1 MKLFTPYSIGFA
13 AASAAVLFSS
23 CASKQYVRDNVAPV
37 QAQVDTVEQKSDENS
52 DKIAKL
58 DERVGSDVGRLDE
71 KTDTALRDAAD
82 AMEAA
87 KQAQTSAEDAAGMAG
102 EAKTFAG
109 TGLNRLERTMAE
121 MSQYRKETTAS
132 VLFNFDSADLT
143 DDGKKAL
150 DSMARR
156 FAGKERYVLEVRGFT
171 DSTGSDAYNMRL
183 SERRADNVVRYL
195 TVQHGVPL
203 RAIHRLGLGKLETP
217 EGANSREARK
227 QNRRVDVSLYLPLAE
242 PNARLSSN

>member
-1 MKLFTPYSIGFA
+1 MKLFTPHTIGF
-13 AASAAVLFSS
+13 SVAAVAILCSS
-23 CASKQYVRDNVAPV
+23 CASKKYVRDNVAPV
-37 QAQVDTVEQKSDENS
+37 QAQVDSVEEKTGENA
-52 DKIAKL
+52 DRIAKL
-58 DERVGSDVGRLDE
+58 DEQVDSDVGRLDE

-87 KQAQTSAEDAAGMAG
+87 QRAQNSAEDAAGLAG

-109 TGLNRLERTMAE
+109 SGLNRLERTMAE
-121 MSQYRKETTAS
+121 MSQYRKESTTA
-132 VLFNFDSADLT
+132 VLFGFDSAELSDE
-143 DDGKKAL
+143 GRQAL
-150 DSMARR
+150 DSLARA
-156 FAGKERYVLEVRGFT
+156 FAGKERFVLEVRGFT
-171 DSTGSDAYNMRL
+171 DSTGSDAYNVQL

-242 PNARLSSN
+242 PNARVTRN